1 VDLMCKCRVALPPP
15 PSRRLP
21 FVLRS
26 L

>member
-1 VDLMCKCRVALPPP
+1 VDLMRKCRVTPPPP